1 MHYHCVSLQAALS
14 CILKKHLQITQKD
27 GNRDEMLDKYMLI
40 EIQARSKITYLLPEL
55 HKLDYIKP
63 MKSEEPVIDPREVKK
78 EPIKN
83 VLDEEKM
90 IAPQEAEEPNRMIAP
105 QKAEEPRQ
113 YIDNINAFFA
123 KICSESNIYDTIREV
138 FE

>member
-1 MHYHCVSLQAALS
+1 
-14 CILKKHLQITQKD
+14 
-27 GNRDEMLDKYMLI
+27 
-40 EIQARSKITYLLPEL
+40 
-55 HKLDYIKP
+55 